1 MKRLIWLVGP
11 PGAGKT
17 TWART
22 QAPPPLRIVELDA
35 MLAPI
40 LEPSGIYKG
49 VLHANGQLVQLI
61 RDLEL
66 RPENFQRPPLL
77 VVAGLVPEEALFA
90 GGPHEEVW
98 LLLPPRERWERQL
111 HDRPPLHGGRR
122 YYSDYAYAAKW
133 YERFERWP
141 AAGRD
146 VVRIET
152 PYHPELLGKNPV

>member
-1 MKRLIWLVGP
+1 MKRLTWLVGP

-17 TWART
+17 TWAKT
-22 QAPPPLRIVELDA
+22 QASPSHRIVELDA

-40 LEPSGIYKG
+40 LEPSGIHQG

-61 RDLEL
+61 RELEL

-90 GGPHEEVW
+90 GGPHEEIW

-111 HDRPPLHGGRR
+111 HERPQHHGSRH
-122 YYSDYAYAAKW
+122 YYSDYVYAAKW

-141 AAGRD
+141 DSGRN
-146 VVRIET
+146 VVQIAT
-152 PYHPELLGKNPV
+152 PYYPELLGKISV